1 MTAKGEELTVKG
13 EFPGNKINSVNDIA
27 FCYSKRSAGKNQDE
41 AVNTALPFASQPLFQ
56 MVFTLKGNITFSDA
70 DLKKDFVTIGD
81 QQHNLMLVYPEKL
94 SSKYIEDQQHEII
107 YITFSPSFLFRYLPQ
122 EHSSYLH
129 LSTALAAGR
138 PAVFSKQ
145 NMHVTPEINA
155 ILNSI
160 DNSPHKG
167 FCERL
172 FLESK
177 MIELLTLQISQ
188 FEYAKENNQV
198 LQLKREALDK
208 MHEARE
214 ILVSN
219 IEKPLTL
226 RRLAHMVGTN
236 EFNLKKHFKTA
247 FGITVYGY
255 LNQHKMVQARA
266 MLIEGE
272 SKVAEVSVKMGY
284 KHATHFTSA
293 FKKYFGYLPTKIK
306 MGLLLFDPEFL
317 VLLSENLCF
326 LEL

>member
-1 MTAKGEELTVKG
+1 MTAKGEQLTVKG
-13 EFPGNKINSVNDIA
+13 ELPKHILNTEQNVSFW
-27 FCYSKRSAGKNQDE
+27 YSKGSLNKHRDQAINKAFYNSN
-41 AVNTALPFASQPLFQ
+41 LPLFQ
-56 MVFTLKGNITFSDA
+56 MVFTLKGNITLSNSGLRKPFA
-70 DLKKDFVTIGD
+70 VIGN
-81 QQHNLMLVYPEKL
+81 QQHNLVLVHPEKL
-94 SSKYIEDQQHEII
+94 SSKFAEDQENEVI
-107 YITFSPSFLFRYLPQ
+107 YITFSPALLFRYLPS

-129 LSTALAAGR
+129 LSTALATGL
-138 PAVFSKQ
+138 PAAFSKH
-145 NMHVTPEINA
+145 NMHITPEINA

-160 DNSPHKG
+160 NHSPHTG

-188 FEYAKENNQV
+188 FEYSQKNNLV
-198 LQLKREALDK
+198 HQLKKEALDK

-219 IEKPLTL
+219 IHSPLTL
-226 RRLAHMVGTN
+226 RSLAHMVGTN

-255 LNQHKMVQARA
+255 LNQHKMTQARE

-272 SKVAEVSVKMGY
+272 SKVAEVSLKMGY

-306 MGLLLFDPEFL
+306 MAILLFDPEVF